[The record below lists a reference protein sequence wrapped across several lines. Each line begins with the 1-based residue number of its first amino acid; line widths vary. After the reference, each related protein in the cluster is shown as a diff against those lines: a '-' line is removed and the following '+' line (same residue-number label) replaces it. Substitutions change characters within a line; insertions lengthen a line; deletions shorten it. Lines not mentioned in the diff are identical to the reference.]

1 MIHDYNIHKKKH
13 SYSFIMNFQ
22 IKNNAR
28 AEIFSNIFQHV
39 KLFAE
44 HINITFDKDKMYLQ
58 TMDNSR
64 VSIFEVFL
72 PCDWFDE
79 YDIKTE
85 EPITLGIYSSI
96 LFKVLNTR
104 EKTQVLN
111 FVFNEND
118 SDKLFIHFTNEDN
131 KNIFDKHF
139 EIPLI
144 DIEAEILSIPAFES
158 DADITIP
165 STTFAAIINQL
176 QIFGDTIEFKCT
188 EEKIELRSISVESGK
203 MIVDIDIDDLTSY
216 SITED
221 NEMNLSFS
229 LSKLHDI
236 CLYNKMS
243 KEIEILLTDNYPMK
257 ITYNLGIEEAKMV
270 FFLAPKIGDD

>member
-1 MIHDYNIHKKKH
+1 MIHDYNIHKKKDI
-13 SYSFIMNFQ
+13 YSSIMNVQ
-22 IKNNAR
+22 ITNNAR

-44 HINITFDKDKMYLQ
+44 HVNITFDKDKMYLQ
-58 TMDNSR
+58 TMDSSR

-72 PCDWFDE
+72 PKDWFDE
-79 YDIKTE
+79 YDIKTDE
-85 EPITLGIYSSI
+85 TITLGIYSSI

-104 EKTQVLN
+104 EKTQILN
-111 FVFNEND
+111 FVFNENE
-118 SDKLFIHFTNEDN
+118 SDKLFIHFTNDN

-144 DIEAEILSIPAFES
+144 DIESELLSIPAFDS
-158 DADITIP
+158 DVDITIP
-165 STTFAAIINQL
+165 SSTFAAIINQL

-203 MIVDIDIDDLTSY
+203 MIVDIEIDDLTSY

-257 ITYNLGIEEAKMV
+257 ITYDLGIEDAKMV

>member
-1 MIHDYNIHKKKH
+1 MIHDYNIHKKKDI
-13 SYSFIMNFQ
+13 YSSIMNVQ
-22 IKNNAR
+22 ITNNAR

-44 HINITFDKDKMYLQ
+44 HVNITFDKDKMYLQ
-58 TMDNSR
+58 TMDSSR

-72 PCDWFDE
+72 PKDWFDE
-79 YDIKTE
+79 YDIKTDE
-85 EPITLGIYSSI
+85 TITLGIYSSI

-111 FVFNEND
+111 FVFNENE
-118 SDKLFIHFTNEDN
+118 SDKLFIHFTNDN

-139 EIPLI
+139 EIPII
-144 DIEAEILSIPAFES
+144 DIESELLSIPAFDS

-165 STTFAAIINQL
+165 SSTFAAIINQL

-188 EEKIELRSISVESGK
+188 EEKIELRSISPESGK
-203 MIVDIDIDDLTSY
+203 MIVDIEIDDLTSY

-229 LSKLHDI
+229 LSKLHNI

-257 ITYNLGIEEAKMV
+257 ITYDLGIEDAKMV

>member
-1 MIHDYNIHKKKH
+1 
-13 SYSFIMNFQ
+13 MNVQ
-22 IKNNAR
+22 ITNNAR

-44 HINITFDKDKMYLQ
+44 HVNITFDKDKMYLQ
-58 TMDNSR
+58 TMDSSR

-72 PCDWFDE
+72 PKDWFDE
-79 YDIKTE
+79 YDIKTDE
-85 EPITLGIYSSI
+85 TITLGIYSSI

-111 FVFNEND
+111 FVFNENE
-118 SDKLFIHFTNEDN
+118 SDKLFIHFTNDN

-144 DIEAEILSIPAFES
+144 DIESELLSIPTFDS

-165 STTFAAIINQL
+165 SSTFAAIINQL

-203 MIVDIDIDDLTSY
+203 MLVDIEIDDLTSY

-229 LSKLHDI
+229 LSKLHNI

-257 ITYNLGIEEAKMV
+257 ITYDLGIEDAKMV

>member
-1 MIHDYNIHKKKH
+1 MIHDYNIHKKKDI
-13 SYSFIMNFQ
+13 YSSIMNVQ
-22 IKNNAR
+22 ITNNAR

-44 HINITFDKDKMYLQ
+44 HVNITFDKDKMYLQ
-58 TMDNSR
+58 TMDSSR

-72 PCDWFDE
+72 PKDWFDE
-79 YDIKTE
+79 YDIKTDE
-85 EPITLGIYSSI
+85 TITLGIYSSI

-111 FVFNEND
+111 FVFNENE
-118 SDKLFIHFTNEDN
+118 SDKLFIHFTNDN

-144 DIEAEILSIPAFES
+144 DIESELLSIPAFDS

-165 STTFAAIINQL
+165 SSTFAAIINQL

-188 EEKIELRSISVESGK
+188 EEKIELRSISPESGK

-229 LSKLHDI
+229 LSKLHNI

-257 ITYNLGIEEAKMV
+257 ITYDLGIEDAKMV